1 VEYDQ
6 SAVVVIEWV
15 INFSGVAVIDERAI
29 VPGAKTGSQAIVP
42 GAKTG
47 RRRCHD
53 RVRRRTPMK
62 EKQNH
67 LRQ

>member
-29 VPGAKTGSQAIVP
+29 VPGAKTG
-42 GAKTG
+42 